1 MSTGINIYVIGIFC
15 FAVGIAVSF
24 LFLLFRKSLGQQ
36 KLKNAT
42 LQAKAII
49 DEAQKNAEG
58 IRKEADLNAKDLLF
72 KTRQDFEK
80 ETRERREEIVNLEK
94 RMSQREANLDRRV
107 DLMEKK
113 ERELEDKA
121 KNLKTQ
127 EDGLKAKND
136 ELSRVLA
143 EEKERL
149 HKISNMSPEEAKVLL
164 LSRLDSELNREKAVL
179 IKRNEDEIKET
190 SEKKA
195 QEMIA
200 YAIQRC
206 AVEHSVESTVSL
218 VALPGDEMKGR
229 IIGRE
234 GRNIRAFEMATGIDV
249 IIDDTPEA
257 VTLSGFDPVR
267 REIARISL
275 ERLISDGRI
284 HPGRIEE
291 VVEKVKKEMD
301 VKIKEEGEK
310 VLFDAGVH
318 NIHPELVKLIGR
330 LKYRTSFGQNALQH
344 SKEVALLMG
353 VMADEIGLDP
363 KISRRI
369 GILHDIGKALD
380 QQIEGTHAKLGAEM
394 ARKFGETEIVIQG
407 IEAHH
412 EEVEKTSLY
421 GVLAAAADAISAA
434 RPGARR
440 ETLEIYVKRLEKLE
454 SIANEFKGVEKS
466 FAIQAG
472 REIRIIVQPEKISD
486 NDAVVLARDIRKK
499 IEEGMEYPGQ
509 VKVTVIRET
518 RVIEYAK

>member
-15 FAVGIAVSF
+15 FAIGIAVSF

-80 ETRERREEIVNLEK
+80 ETRERREEIANLEK

-380 QQIEGTHAKLGAEM
+380 QQIEGTHAKLGADM

>member
-1 MSTGINIYVIGIFC
+1 MSNSANIYLVGSICLGAGIGL
-15 FAVGIAVSF
+15 SF
-24 LFLLFRKSLGQQ
+24 LVLLVRKSLGTARIR
-36 KLKNAT
+36 NAQA
-42 LQAKAII
+42 QAKVVLE
-49 DEAQKNAEG
+49 EAARQAETL
-58 IRKEADLNAKDLLF
+58 RKEGELAAKELLL
-72 KTRQDFEK
+72 KMRQDFEK
-80 ETRERREEIVNLEK
+80 ETRERREEMSVLEK
-94 RMSQREANLDRRV
+94 RMSGREANLERRV
-107 DLMEKK
+107 ELLEKK
-113 ERELEDKA
+113 EKDLEDKGRA
-121 KNLKTQ
+121 LKGQ
-127 EDGLKAKND
+127 EDALKAKND
-136 ELSRVLA
+136 EMGRILA

-149 HKISNMSPEEAKVLL
+149 HKISNMSPEEARVLL
-164 LSRLDSELNREKAVL
+164 LSRLDGELNREKAIL
-179 IKRNEDEIKET
+179 IKKADDEVKE
-190 SEKKA
+190 SCDKKA
-195 QEMIA
+195 VEYIS

-206 AVEHSVESTVSL
+206 AVEHVVESTVSI
-218 VALPGDEMKGR
+218 VNLPGDEMKGR

-257 VTLSGFDPVR
+257 VMLSGFDPVR
-267 REIARISL
+267 REVARIAL

-291 VVEKVKKEMD
+291 LVEKVKKEMD

-310 VLFDAGVH
+310 VLFDVGVH
-318 NIHPELVKLIGR
+318 SIHPELVKLIGR

-353 VMADEIGLDP
+353 VMSDELGLDS
-363 KISRRI
+363 KIARRV

-380 QQIEGTHAKLGAEM
+380 QQIEGTHAKLGADM
-394 ARKFGETEIVIQG
+394 ARKFGEMDIVVQG

-421 GVLAAAADAISAA
+421 GVLAVAADAISAA

-440 ETLEIYVKRLEKLE
+440 ETLETYVKRLEKLE
-454 SIANEFKGVEKS
+454 SIANVFKGVEKS
-466 FAIQAG
+466 YAIQAG
-472 REIRIIVQPEKISD
+472 REIRVIVQPDKISD
-486 NDAVVLARDIRKK
+486 SDAVVLARDIRKK

>member
-1 MSTGINIYVIGIFC
+1 MSEAYNIYVVAIICIG
-15 FAVGIAVSF
+15 VGIVLSCLF
-24 LFLLFRKSLGQQ
+24 LFLRKALGEHR
-36 KLKNAT
+36 LKSAN

-49 DEAQKNAEG
+49 EDAKRQTES
-58 IRKEADLNAKDLLF
+58 IRREADLNAKDLLF
-72 KTRQDFEK
+72 KMRQDFEK
-80 ETRERREEIVNLEK
+80 ETRDRRDEIVGLEK
-94 RMSQREANLDRRV
+94 RMAQRESNIDRRA
-107 DLMEKK
+107 DLLEKK
-113 ERELEDKA
+113 EKEIEERL
-121 KNLKTQ
+121 KNLKGQ
-127 EDGLKAKND
+127 EDSIKLKND
-136 ELSRVLA
+136 ELSKLLA
-143 EEKERL
+143 QEKDML

-164 LSRLDSELNREKAVL
+164 LSRLESELNREKSVL
-179 IKRNEDEIKET
+179 IRKTEGEIKET
-190 SEKKA
+190 SDKKA
-195 QEMIA
+195 QEIIT

-206 AVEHSVESTVSL
+206 AVEHAVESTVSI
-218 VALPGDEMKGR
+218 VNLPGDEMKGR

-234 GRNIRAFEMATGIDV
+234 GRNIRAFEMASGVDV

-257 VTLSGFDPVR
+257 VMLSAFDPVR
-267 REIARISL
+267 REVARISL

-291 VVEKVKKEMD
+291 VVEKVKKEME

-310 VLFDAGVH
+310 VLFDIGVH

-353 VMADEIGLDP
+353 VMADEVGLSP
-363 KISRRI
+363 KIGRRI
-369 GILHDIGKALD
+369 GILHDVGKAIN
-380 QQIEGTHAKLGAEM
+380 QEVEGTHAKLGAEM
-394 ARKFGETEIVIQG
+394 AKKFGENEVVVSA

-412 EEVEKTSLY
+412 EEIEKTSLY
-421 GVLAAAADAISAA
+421 GVLAVAADAISAA

-440 ETLEIYVKRLEKLE
+440 ETLETYVKRLEKLE
-454 SIANEFKGVEKS
+454 SIANVFKGVEKA

-486 NDAVVLARDIRKK
+486 DDAVVLARDIRKK

-518 RVIEYAK
+518 RAIEYAK

>member
-1 MSTGINIYVIGIFC
+1 MPTGYSLYVLGFIFVAIGVVL
-15 FAVGIAVSF
+15 ALLF
-24 LFLLFRKSLGQQ
+24 LFFRKSLGEQR
-36 KLKNAT
+36 LKNAT
-42 LQAKAII
+42 MQAKVIV
-49 DEAQKNAEG
+49 DEATRNAEA
-58 IRKEADLNAKDLLF
+58 IRKEGELSAKDLLF
-72 KTRQDFEK
+72 KMRQDFEK
-80 ETRERREEIVNLEK
+80 ETRDRRDEIVNIEK
-94 RMSQREANLDRRV
+94 RISQRESNLDRRV
-107 DLMEKK
+107 DLLEKK
-113 ERELEDKA
+113 ERELEDKT

-127 EDGLKAKND
+127 EDILKAKGE
-136 ELSRVLA
+136 ELNRLLA

-149 HKISNMSPEEAKVLL
+149 HKISNMSPDEAKVLL

-179 IKRNEDEIKET
+179 IKKADDEIKEV
-190 SEKKA
+190 SDKKA
-195 QEMIA
+195 MEIIS

-206 AVEHSVESTVSL
+206 AVEHAVESTVSI
-218 VALPGDEMKGR
+218 VNLPGDEMKGR

-257 VTLSGFDPVR
+257 VMLSGFDPVR
-267 REIARISL
+267 REVARISL

-291 VVEKVKKEMD
+291 VVDKVKKEMEI
-301 VKIKEEGEK
+301 KIKEEGEK
-310 VLFDAGVH
+310 VFFDIGVH
-318 NIHPELVKLIGR
+318 SVHPELVKLIGR

-363 KISRRI
+363 KIARRI

-380 QQIEGTHAKLGAEM
+380 QQIEGTHAKLGAEL
-394 ARKFGETEIVIQG
+394 ARKFGETEIVVQG

-454 SIANEFKGVEKS
+454 SIANDFKGVEKS

-472 REIRIIVQPEKISD
+472 REIRVIVQPEKLSD
-486 NDAVVLARDIRKK
+486 SDSVVLARDIRKK

-518 RVIEYAK
+518 RAIEYAK